1 MRVIDQNTATALKLS
16 VLKILSLRADEEIR

>member
-16 VLKILSLRADEEIR
+16 VLKILLLRADEEIR